1 MALYP
6 SQDVLALTLWG
17 AKWLKFGFNMVVGN
31 TPEAHFAQGL
41 LLAFDNCNVAPEA
54 LLVLRSTSLM
64 IQEETY
70 VAVDA
75 KEMPTEGQVDGR
87 DLQLGAN
94 GDTLE
99 RLTRTA
105 HHAIKKTVRI
115 KKGHRTTFAMTVAKR
130 AYVKFG
136 ARPLTEAN
144 TLVVRKWIV
153 KLIADEYK
161 DLRVCDQALVI
172 DRATFLSFIPTMAWN
187 NYKFIFHGKNA
198 VTDRV
203 AGENLF
209 SKIAQWASPSK

>member
-31 TPEAHFAQGL
+31 TPEAQFAKGL
-41 LLAFDNCNVAPEA
+41 LTAFDACNVAPEA

-64 IQEETY
+64 IQEETC
-70 VAVDA
+70 VAVGA
-75 KEMPTEGQVDGR
+75 TELPIENDSGR
-87 DLQLGAN
+87 ELFLGTN
-94 GDTLE
+94 GDPME
-99 RLTRTA
+99 RITRTA

-144 TLVVRKWIV
+144 VMVTRKWIV

-187 NYKFIFHGKNA
+187 NYKFVFHGKNA

-209 SKIAQWASPSK
+209 SRIAQWAAPGK